1 MSYITPRPDIRRA
14 PTTPA
19 QRRDWRAHHGRS
31 DNAFMNLSAAFTLE
45 GPLDEGALRRAVD
58 RLVAR
63 HEALRTEFR
72 TDGDLLW
79 QHVLPATAE
88 HLPSLATEDLADD
101 ALDPDQ
107 AERRWAAAVADRSFD
122 LEAGPPARFALART
136 GPERAILCVVL
147 HHIICDQ
154 TSVRIALRDLAA
166 LYTAEITSAP
176 AELPELPVQ
185 FPDYAHWWHERS
197 TTGGF
202 DRNLA
207 HWARS
212 LADAP
217 AVTPLPVTPSQ
228 DRHATTYTTPLPHH
242 SADRL
247 ARAAAEARTTPY
259 VLLLSAFG
267 GALADLT
274 GAREHLVECGYA
286 NRLSAPLWEGVG
298 RFSNNLVLRVPTD
311 PGAGTRE
318 QLAATH
324 RAAMTAFAHARVSL
338 DAVNEA
344 ALLDRQ
350 YVPNPESAVAFQLID
365 GFTDLLPLP
374 GVVAEQHP
382 TAAGSILDLLSVM
395 VERNGSR
402 LTLRATYC
410 PSLLSTTWIE
420 DLARRFLDRLDAL
433 VADVE
438 HDRTAEATA

>member
-1 MSYITPRPDIRRA
+1 MSYITPRPDARRA

-31 DNAFMNLSAAFTLE
+31 DNAFMNLSAAFTLK

-72 TDGDLLW
+72 TDGDRLW
-79 QHVLPATAE
+79 QHVLPTTAAR
-88 HLPSLATEDLADD
+88 LPALTTEDLAEY
-101 ALDPDQ
+101 AHHPGQ
-107 AERRWAAAVADRSFD
+107 AERQWAATVADRSFE
-122 LEAGPPARFALART
+122 LETGPPARFALART
-136 GPERAILCVVL
+136 GPERAILCMVL

-166 LYTAEITSAP
+166 LYTAETTAGAAP
-176 AELPELPVQ
+176 LPELTVQ

-197 TTGGF
+197 TAGNF
-202 DRNLA
+202 NRSLA
-207 HWARS
+207 HWARG

-217 AVTPLPVTPSQ
+217 AVTPLPVIPSQ
-228 DRHATTYTTPLPHH
+228 DRRASTYTTAMPHH
-242 SADRL
+242 TADRL
-247 ARAAAEARTTPY
+247 AQAAARSRTTPY
-259 VLLLSAFG
+259 VLLLSAFS

-286 NRLSAPLWEGVG
+286 NRLSAPLWEGIG

-350 YVPNPESAVAFQLID
+350 FVPNPESAVAFQLID

-374 GVVAEQHP
+374 GITAEQHP
-382 TAAGSILDLLSVM
+382 TAAGTILDLLSVM
-395 VERNGSR
+395 VERNGPD

-410 PSLLSTTWIE
+410 PSLLATAWIE
-420 DLARRFLDRLDAL
+420 DLGRRFLARLDTL
-433 VADVE
+433 VTGVE
-438 HDRTAEATA
+438 RDQTAEATA